1 MNNIYMDHGR
11 HVYTT
16 QVCAYIN
23 SCRKPRE
30 KTRFQEPQ
38 REGGRRKLE
47 SRESEVPHTALA
59 LSRCWSV
66 SLSVSLSLTPPHT
79 ITPPRKGENGGWA
92 EKRGD
97 VMTRWLSHP
106 SPLAPTSWPSHGCPA
121 AWSASRPATTLPPRP
136 ASPPAALGPHSA
148 HSSGEP
154 SRTLC
159 SSSGPRLYSAGTVGL
174 SASVL
179 LICPSGH

>member
-1 MNNIYMDHGR
+1 MNNIHGPWTP
-11 HVYTT
+11 HIHHTG
-16 QVCAYIN
+16 VCIHKQLQEAQ
-23 SCRKPRE
+23 RKDKVSRSPRE
-30 KTRFQEPQ
+30 KAEGASW
-38 REGGRRKLE
+38 RE
-47 SRESEVPHTALA
+47 RESGVPRTSLA

-66 SLSVSLSLTPPHT
+66 RLSVSLSLTPPHT
-79 ITPPRKGENGGWA
+79 ITSPKKGENGGWA

-121 AWSASRPATTLPPRP
+121 AWSASCPATTLPPRP
-136 ASPPAALGPHSA
+136 ASPPAAPGPHSA

-159 SSSGPRLYSAGTVGL
+159 SSSGPRLYSTGTVGL